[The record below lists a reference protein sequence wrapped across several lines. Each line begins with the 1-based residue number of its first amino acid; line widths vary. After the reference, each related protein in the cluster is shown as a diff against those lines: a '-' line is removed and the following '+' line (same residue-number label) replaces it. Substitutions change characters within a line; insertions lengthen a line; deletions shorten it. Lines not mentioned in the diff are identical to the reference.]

1 MTRPFERRSR
11 SVDELNDAES
21 NRRNRG
27 GRLRAFN
34 NRLRTLTNR
43 LVNRVLGRSDRGREA
58 ARQTGQEV
66 LPSYDRASAL
76 AGLSPEELLT
86 SDLEDAE
93 RQVELD
99 LKAYNQAKVR
109 QRDMEVRRNLGGS
122 GLLPRDPDSGT
133 KSHMARYRFDEAE
146 ARYMQSEQN
155 LAALRKEA
163 ERRAAPPYERSGSSS
178 QAQQGGPGPE
188 TRARIGQTEAAIRR
202 KRSLDRQD
210 PRGRDS
216 DPRGRDSDEDRSDED
231 REDPWGRGG
240 YGR

>member
-27 GRLRAFN
+27 GRLRAMGT
-34 NRLRTLTNR
+34 RLRAATNR

-58 ARQTGQEV
+58 ARQTGPEAARQTGQEV
-66 LPSYDRASAL
+66 LPSYDRARAL

-99 LKAYNQAKVR
+99 LKAYNQAKVQ
-109 QRDMEVRRNLGGS
+109 QRDVDVRRNLGGS

-163 ERRAAPPYERSGSSS
+163 ERRAAES
-178 QAQQGGPGPE
+178 AGGPGPG
-188 TRARIGQTEAAIRR
+188 TRARIDVTEAAIRR
-202 KRSLDRQD
+202 RRGLDRD
-210 PRGRDS
+210 RVPRGRDS